1 MNLKPIFTN
10 HSNEFISR
18 INKLTSDVDKIKEF
32 EKAKACDKPFVI
44 VDKTKSQAYVYNK
57 DIITDT
63 FEVGVGKTY
72 GDDLNTVKYDFKQ
85 GLFLDGG
92 ETTPP
97 GMFVT
102 QRPYNIYSSDE
113 YSSVKGQINILVL
126 KGVQHPA
133 DYKQNTSIALHQ
145 VSNKMQKRLE
155 QFKTIDTRRS
165 MSNGFI
171 NFRPQDF
178 EKLKGRINE
187 SGTTVYIL
195 PEEKGN
201 SLELVQLP
209 NGLWFKPHYQDKNKE
224 NVFISALKKFFKL

>member
-1 MNLKPIFTN
+1 
-10 HSNEFISR
+10 
-18 INKLTSDVDKIKEF
+18 
-32 EKAKACDKPFVI
+32 
-44 VDKTKSQAYVYNK
+44 
-57 DIITDT
+57 
-63 FEVGVGKTY
+63 
-72 GDDLNTVKYDFKQ
+72 
-85 GLFLDGG
+85 
-92 ETTPP
+92 
-97 GMFVT
+97 MFFT

-113 YSSVKGQINILVL
+113 YSSGKGQINILVL

-165 MSNGFI
+165 MSNGCI
-171 NFRPQDF
+171 NFKPQDF

-224 NVFISALKKFFKL
+224 NVFISALKKFFRL